1 LRRPRVAY
9 MMLLLG
15 GWDIPEVVWDA
26 LFSSGHAPTV
36 PAIAMSLDPTLASSY
51 SCLLMRPVGVLSLLL
66 FGEYFGNIYD
76 ILIALVFGFSSLSVL
91 GLAANRAEP
100 RRGLNFG
107 EVLAVTAVVVSVGL
121 WGWEMLQLF
130 HIFPIKL
137 RP

>member
-1 LRRPRVAY
+1 MSL
-9 MMLLLG
+9 
-15 GWDIPEVVWDA
+15 
-26 LFSSGHAPTV
+26 H
-36 PAIAMSLDPTLASSY
+36 PAIDVVHSWSANSVRIQSL
-51 SCLLMRPVGVLSLLL
+51 GI

-91 GLAANRAEP
+91 GLASCRVEP

-107 EVLAVTAVVVSVGL
+107 EVLAVTAVVVSIGL

-137 RP
+137 RL

>member
-1 LRRPRVAY
+1 
-9 MMLLLG
+9 M
-15 GWDIPEVVWDA
+15 I
-26 LFSSGHAPTV
+26 
-36 PAIAMSLDPTLASSY
+36 
-51 SCLLMRPVGVLSLLL
+51 LL
-66 FGEYFGNIYD
+66 FGAGTFPNLAGVLNFPPAAAPTAQTIVMSFDPAFVSSQPCSLMSPVGIVSVLLFGDYLDNIYD

-91 GLAANRAEP
+91 GLAVSRADQ

>member
-1 LRRPRVAY
+1 MLRFPPA
-9 MMLLLG
+9 
-15 GWDIPEVVWDA
+15 
-26 LFSSGHAPTV
+26 APTV
-36 PAIAMSLDPTLASSY
+36 PVIVMPLDAALASSH
-51 SCLLMRPVGVLSLLL
+51 SCLLTHPVHLQSLLL
-66 FGEYFGNIYD
+66 FGDYLDNIYD

-91 GLAANRAEP
+91 GLAVSRADQ

>member
-1 LRRPRVAY
+1 
-9 MMLLLG
+9 
-15 GWDIPEVVWDA
+15 
-26 LFSSGHAPTV
+26 
-36 PAIAMSLDPTLASSY
+36 MSLDPALATLH
-51 SCLLMRPVGVLSLLL
+51 SCLLQNPVGTQSLLL

-91 GLAANRAEP
+91 GLASSRVEP

-121 WGWEMLQLF
+121 WGWEMLQLL